1 MYRYDVES
9 DNLPRG
15 IKTSVPSIYYFPANR
30 KQPPFMEFS
39 GELSPENL
47 LYFIQENADKK
58 FKL

>member
-1 MYRYDVES
+1 
-9 DNLPRG
+9 
-15 IKTSVPSIYYFPANR
+15 VPSIYYFPANR

-47 LYFIQENADKK
+47 LNFIQENADKK